1 MTSKTRKQTI
11 TMHILLYI
19 LRSKGNQ
26 TMKFGML
33 IEYIMR
39 HLFLKKIIQKNMME
53 KFWRKIFLSAAFN
66 SWDIGQFV
74 AIAIVC

>member
-39 HLFLKKIIQKNMME
+39 NLFLKKIIQKNMME
-53 KFWRKIFLSAAFN
+53 KF
-66 SWDIGQFV
+66 
-74 AIAIVC
+74 